1 MPTNEQ
7 LIELL
12 TRVSLLE
19 THVAALDSRVRD
31 AEMAGAGHS
40 TGIQMLQGAIA
51 TTVNDLIV
59 SRDKVTD
66 RLFSAVDIAPKATVT
81 KPLGVT
87 ATDTAMK

>member
-7 LIELL
+7 LIELI
-12 TRVSLLE
+12 TRVGLLE

-31 AEMAGAGHS
+31 AEMAGAGHG
-40 TGIQMLQGAIA
+40 TGIQMLNGAIQ
-51 TTVNDLIV
+51 TTVSDLIA

-66 RLFSAVDIAPKATVT
+66 RLFAAVEVTPKPAPVRSI
-81 KPLGVT
+81 GVT